1 MRGTR
6 YGQPILPLSSAKIE
20 IGGAAKLVWAS
31 RPVSTAS
38 SSYIR
43 SAVFRGALERTII
56 RAGVALKNGT
66 RLGPYEIVAAL
77 GAGGMGEV
85 YRARDIRLERTVAIK
100 ILPADVSSDPVRRQR
115 LQREAKIIS
124 GLNHPNIC
132 VLHDIGYHDS
142 LDFLVM
148 EYIDGETLADRLRRG
163 AISVEQVL
171 KIGIQITAALSK
183 AHTSGVVHRDLKP
196 GNIMLTASGAKLL
209 DFGLAKPTPAL
220 NVSDTPTAASNQ
232 SPLTEQGVIVG
243 TFQYMSPEQVEGH
256 EPDARSDIFSFGSVL
271 YEMVTGQ
278 KAFEGKSRLS
288 VASAVLEKEPE
299 AIAKL
304 KPLTPPVLD
313 HVIRR
318 CLAKQREDRWQSAHD
333 LNLELQ
339 WVNDSRSQGT
349 WIPGSATA
357 SPPTSARRLML
368 WAALSVLIAAI
379 TGIVAWMLKPIPRQ
393 QVSRAVIT
401 LPPGQHLAELE
412 EPALALSNDGTK
424 LAYVAV
430 QGDTQ
435 QIYLRS
441 MDNSQPRALA
451 DTVGGTNPFFSPDGQ
466 WLGFFADQKLKK
478 ISLNGEAVVTLAD
491 VPTKPHGATWSSQG
505 MIVFSSMQVGP
516 LQRVSASG
524 GTLQDLTRFE
534 RGEVSHRGPDFLPG
548 GESFFFAATRG
559 SYYWTNARI
568 AVQSLKSGERKDLIK
583 GAAFPRYAS
592 SGHLLYAQDGNLL
605 AVPFDA
611 KRLEISGTATPV
623 VEGVL
628 QSRTSGTAQYSVSAS
643 GSLVYVPGG
652 VLTDHRTLVWVDR
665 SGKEYPVEAPIRAY
679 LFPRI
684 SPDGKRVAI
693 TVAEENTQ
701 VWLYDLA
708 RDTLTR
714 LTFEGEQN
722 YNAVWS
728 PDGKRIAYQSRKD
741 TSTEIYSQN
750 ADGTGGLE
758 RLTVRDMPFVPMSWS
773 PDGQT
778 LSLIEV
784 NPETGFDLWVM
795 SMKDHSPTL
804 FLGTRFNE
812 SVPRFS
818 PDGHWLTYISN
829 ESGRNE
835 IYVRPFPGP
844 GAKLQISIDGGIEPC
859 WNPNGRELFYRNG
872 DKMMA
877 VDIALQPTLTASK
890 PRVLF
895 ERQFLLSPATT
906 PNYDVSHDGQR
917 FLMVKAA
924 GTGETA
930 PAQINVVFNWFEE
943 LKSAVPTGKN

>member
-1 MRGTR
+1 MSLASGT
-6 YGQPILPLSSAKIE
+6 K
-20 IGGAAKLVWAS
+20 
-31 RPVSTAS
+31 
-38 SSYIR
+38 
-43 SAVFRGALERTII
+43 
-56 RAGVALKNGT
+56 
-66 RLGPYEIVAAL
+66 LGPYEIGVPL

-85 YRARDIRLERTVAIK
+85 YRAKDTRLDRSVAIK
-100 ILPADVSSDPVRRQR
+100 ILPTQFSADPVRKQR
-115 LQREAKIIS
+115 FEREAKTIS
-124 GLNHPNIC
+124 SLNHPHIC
-132 VLHDIGYHDS
+132 VLYDVGHQDGTDY
-142 LDFLVM
+142 LVM
-148 EYIDGETLADRLRRG
+148 ECVEGETLAKRLEKG
-163 AISVEQVL
+163 PLPLEQVL
-171 KIGIQITAALSK
+171 EYGAQIADALDK
-183 AHTSGVVHRDLKP
+183 AHRGGVVHRDLKP
-196 GNIMLTASGAKLL
+196 GNIVLAETGAKLL
-209 DFGLAKPTPAL
+209 DFGLAKP
-220 NVSDTPTAASNQ
+220 VSPLVSGMTLTADTPRAAM
-232 SPLTEQGVIVG
+232 TEEGTILG
-243 TFQYMSPEQVEGH
+243 TFQYMSPEQIEGK
-256 EPDARSDIFSFGSVL
+256 ELDGRSDIFSLGAVL

-278 KAFEGKSRLS
+278 QAFEGKSRLS
-288 VASAVLEKEPE
+288 VASAILEKEPE

-304 KPLTPPVLD
+304 KPLTPHVLD

-318 CLAKQREDRWQSAHD
+318 CLAKHREDRWQSAHD
-333 LNLELQ
+333 LKLELQ
-339 WVNDSRSQGT
+339 WINDSQSQGT
-349 WIPGSATA
+349 WAPTNTTATA
-357 SPPTSARRLML
+357 PTSGRKLLL
-368 WAALSVLIAAI
+368 WAFLSVLLATI
-379 TGIVAWMLKPIPRQ
+379 TGIVAWMLKPVPRQ
-393 QVSRAVIT
+393 QVSRSVIT
-401 LPPGQHLAELE
+401 LPVGQRLAELE

-441 MDNSQPRALA
+441 MDNPQPRALA

-466 WLGFFADQKLKK
+466 WLGFYADQKLKK
-478 ISLNGEAVVTLAD
+478 ISLNGEAVITLAD
-491 VPTKPHGATWSSQG
+491 VPTKPHGATWNSQG
-505 MIVFSSMQVGP
+505 LIVFSSMQIGP
-516 LQRVSASG
+516 LQRVSDSG
-524 GTLQDLTRFE
+524 GSPQDLTHFE

-548 GESFFFAATRG
+548 GKAYLFAATRG
-559 SYYWTNARI
+559 SYYWTNAKI
-568 AVQSLKSGERKDLIK
+568 AVQSLDGGERKNLIQ

-592 SGHLLYAQDGNLL
+592 SGHLLYAKDGNLF

-611 KRLEISGTATPV
+611 ARLAITGTATPV

-643 GSLVYVPGG
+643 GSLVYIPGG
-652 VLTDHRTLVWVDR
+652 VLADHRRLVWADR

-679 LFPRI
+679 LFPRV
-684 SPDGKRVAI
+684 SPDGKRVSV

-701 VWLYDLA
+701 IWLYDLA

-714 LTFEGEQN
+714 LTFEGDQN

-728 PDGKRIAYQSRKD
+728 PDGKRIAFQSRKD
-741 TSTEIYSQN
+741 TSTEIYSQSV
-750 ADGTGGLE
+750 DDTGELE
-758 RLTVRDMPFVPMSWS
+758 KLTIRDMPFVPMSWS

-795 SMKDHSPTL
+795 SMKDRKPAL

-844 GAKLQISIDGGIEPC
+844 GAKLQISIDGGTEPC
-859 WNPNGRELFYRNG
+859 WNPTGRELFYRNG

-877 VDIALQPTLTASK
+877 VNIGLQPTLTAGK
-890 PRVLF
+890 PHVLF

-924 GTGETA
+924 GAGETA

-943 LKSAVPTGKN
+943 LKRVVPAGKN